1 MCTEAT
7 LVEGGERFGP
17 DGMAGHG
24 TIPEINRMVEP
35 GREVRVEAVF
45 DPNAHGPAGI
55 GRANRVIS
63 VLVGTRTMVELKF
76 TVYVTP

>member
-17 DGMAGHG
+17 FGMAGHG
-24 TIPEINRMVEP
+24 SIPEINRVVEP
-35 GREVRVEAVF
+35 GGEVSVQAVF

-63 VLVGTRTMVELKF
+63 VLVGAQTVAKLKF
-76 TVYVTP
+76 TAYVTP

>member
-17 DGMAGHG
+17 FGMPGHG
-24 TIPEINRMVEP
+24 IIPEINRMVEP
-35 GREVRVEAVF
+35 GDGVTVEAMF

-55 GRANRVIS
+55 GRINRVIS
-63 VLVGTRTMVELKF
+63 VLVGTRNKVELRF
-76 TVYVTP
+76 TAFVTP

>member
-17 DGMAGHG
+17 FGMIGHG
-24 TIPEINRMVEP
+24 SIPEINRVIEP
-35 GREVRVEAVF
+35 GREVTVEAVF

-55 GRANRVIS
+55 GRADRVVS
-63 VLVGTRTMVELKF
+63 VLVGSGTIVKLKF
-76 TVYVTP
+76 TAYVTP

>member
-17 DGMAGHG
+17 FGMRGHG
-24 TIPEINRMVEP
+24 KIPEINRIVEP
-35 GREVRVEAVF
+35 GRGVFVEAVF

-63 VLVGTRTMVELKF
+63 VLMGSRATVELKF
-76 TVYVTP
+76 TAYVTP

>member
-17 DGMAGHG
+17 FGMIGHG

-35 GREVRVEAVF
+35 GRGVLVEAVF

-55 GRANRVIS
+55 GRINRVIS
-63 VLVGTRTMVELKF
+63 VVVGSRAIVELKL
-76 TVYVTP
+76 TAYVTP

>member
-7 LVEGGERFGP
+7 LVESGERFGP
-17 DGMAGHG
+17 FGMPGHG

-35 GREVRVEAVF
+35 GRGVTVEAKF

-55 GRANRVIS
+55 GRINRVIS
-63 VLVGTRTMVELKF
+63 VLVGSRSVVELKF
-76 TVYVTP
+76 TAYVTP